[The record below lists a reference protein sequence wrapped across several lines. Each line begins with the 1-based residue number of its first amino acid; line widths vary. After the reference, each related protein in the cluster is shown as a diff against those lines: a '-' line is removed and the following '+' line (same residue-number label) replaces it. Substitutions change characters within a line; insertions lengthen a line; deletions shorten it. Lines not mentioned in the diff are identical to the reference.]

1 MVSSRKFCNDANP
14 ALRGAVRLFAGLAFG
29 GHVYGGFSGGQNDQ
43 DGGVEFSSEKMQ
55 PERVW
60 ISDEATSEI
69 NWRQ

>member
-1 MVSSRKFCNDANP
+1 M
-14 ALRGAVRLFAGLAFG
+14 AGL
-29 GHVYGGFSGGQNDQ
+29 VGGQNDQ